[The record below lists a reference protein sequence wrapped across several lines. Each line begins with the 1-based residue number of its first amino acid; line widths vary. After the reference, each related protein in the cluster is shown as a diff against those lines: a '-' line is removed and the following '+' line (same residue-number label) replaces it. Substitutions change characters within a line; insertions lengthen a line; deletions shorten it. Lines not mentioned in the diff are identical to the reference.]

1 MVKNTETIQCAAKLR
16 VRHRADEKRRTN
28 GSLGKKVIYNY
39 IYICIYIYIYI
50 YILAAGK
57 ANGPLG
63 KKGERSPIFKLGWK
77 CTGLRRA
84 LQVLMVKWWSF
95 DQAAKINE

>member
-1 MVKNTETIQCAAKLR
+1 MEKYIQCAAKLR

-39 IYICIYIYIYI
+39 IYSRCFK
-50 YILAAGK
+50 GK

-63 KKGERSPIFKLGWK
+63 KKGERPPIFKLGWK

-84 LQVLMVKWWSF
+84 LQVLMVQWWSF
-95 DQAAKINE
+95 DQAAKINEKSMKNR